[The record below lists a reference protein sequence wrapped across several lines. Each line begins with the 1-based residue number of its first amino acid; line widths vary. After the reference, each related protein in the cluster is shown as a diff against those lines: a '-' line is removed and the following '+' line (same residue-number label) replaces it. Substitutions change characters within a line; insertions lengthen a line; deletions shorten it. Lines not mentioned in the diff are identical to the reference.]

1 MRFWRKKQKWQV
13 IAALLFAV
21 WILMGTRKINVN
33 AENME
38 AESFTGETA
47 VETEEETTE
56 KTVTAGIGYRAAS
69 ADSEGITEQ
78 LVSDMSFE
86 QVQTLMD
93 EMLGE
98 DSFSIGTAL
107 KNMINGETVF
117 SKEAVQQFLRS
128 LFFERLEKER
138 ANFFRI
144 LLLVLAAAVFSN
156 FAEVFEN
163 SQIGEVSFYMVYLF
177 LLTILMKSFGQMS
190 RIISSGLEDF
200 VFFMKALMPS
210 YFLAVTAAGG
220 VASAM
225 IFYNMVLA
233 VIYVIQVILLKLVV
247 PGIHLFVLFQLVNYL
262 HKEDILSKM
271 AEFFKTI
278 LEWTLHTCV
287 AVLVGMQ
294 VIQNMISPAVDSL
307 KRDVIGKTA
316 TAIPAVGNAIDGVTE
331 VALGTAVL
339 IRNCIGVVGI
349 LVLLLLGLPPIIR
362 LGVTTLI
369 YKLLAAVVQPVADKR
384 MTGCLSTMGEGC
396 RLLLRVLLTVE
407 LLLLI
412 TIAILSVSFV
422 SH

>member
-1 MRFWRKKQKWQV
+1 MRIKKIQMIFFLFLLFSIPVQASNGEQGNTQEQLLDSMELEKMQEAVNELLGEETFSVKESIKKALSGEEPFSAEHFGEIGKAFLYQQLLPDKKILVQV
-13 IAALLFAV
+13 I
-21 WILMGTRKINVN
+21 
-33 AENME
+33 
-38 AESFTGETA
+38 
-47 VETEEETTE
+47 
-56 KTVTAGIGYRAAS
+56 
-69 ADSEGITEQ
+69 
-78 LVSDMSFE
+78 
-86 QVQTLMD
+86 
-93 EMLGE
+93 
-98 DSFSIGTAL
+98 
-107 KNMINGETVF
+107 
-117 SKEAVQQFLRS
+117 
-128 LFFERLEKER
+128 
-138 ANFFRI
+138 
-144 LLLVLAAAVFSN
+144 LLVLAASLFSN
-156 FAEVFEN
+156 FTGMFGK
-163 SQIGEVSFYMVYLF
+163 GETGGISFYMVYLF

-210 YFLAVTAAGG
+210 YFLTVTAAGG

>member
-1 MRFWRKKQKWQV
+1 MRIKKIQMIFFLFLLFSIPVQASNGEQGNTQEQLLDSMELEKMQEAVNELLGEETFSVKESIKKALSGEEPFSAEHFGEIGKAFLYQQLLPDKKILVQV
-13 IAALLFAV
+13 I
-21 WILMGTRKINVN
+21 
-33 AENME
+33 
-38 AESFTGETA
+38 
-47 VETEEETTE
+47 
-56 KTVTAGIGYRAAS
+56 
-69 ADSEGITEQ
+69 
-78 LVSDMSFE
+78 
-86 QVQTLMD
+86 
-93 EMLGE
+93 
-98 DSFSIGTAL
+98 
-107 KNMINGETVF
+107 
-117 SKEAVQQFLRS
+117 
-128 LFFERLEKER
+128 
-138 ANFFRI
+138 
-144 LLLVLAAAVFSN
+144 LLVLVASLFSN
-156 FAEVFEN
+156 FTGMFGK
-163 SQIGEVSFYMVYLF
+163 GETGGISFYMVYLF

-316 TAIPAVGNAIDGVTE
+316 AAIPAVGNAIDGVTE

-362 LGVTTLI
+362 LGVTTLT

>member
-1 MRFWRKKQKWQV
+1 MRIKKIQMIFFLFLLFSIPVQASNGEQGNTQEQLLDSMELEKMQEAVNELLGEETFSVKESIKKALSGEEPFSAEHFGEIGKAFLYQQLLPDKKILVQV
-13 IAALLFAV
+13 I
-21 WILMGTRKINVN
+21 
-33 AENME
+33 
-38 AESFTGETA
+38 
-47 VETEEETTE
+47 
-56 KTVTAGIGYRAAS
+56 
-69 ADSEGITEQ
+69 
-78 LVSDMSFE
+78 
-86 QVQTLMD
+86 
-93 EMLGE
+93 
-98 DSFSIGTAL
+98 
-107 KNMINGETVF
+107 
-117 SKEAVQQFLRS
+117 
-128 LFFERLEKER
+128 
-138 ANFFRI
+138 
-144 LLLVLAAAVFSN
+144 LLVLATSLFSN
-156 FAEVFEN
+156 FTGMFGK
-163 SQIGEVSFYMVYLF
+163 GETGGISFYMVYLF

-271 AEFFKTI
+271 AEFLKTI

>member
-1 MRFWRKKQKWQV
+1 MRIRTIQMIFFLLFLFSIPVQASNEEQGKTQEQLLDSMELEKMQEAVNELLGKAFLCQQLLPDKKILVQV
-13 IAALLFAV
+13 I
-21 WILMGTRKINVN
+21 
-33 AENME
+33 
-38 AESFTGETA
+38 
-47 VETEEETTE
+47 
-56 KTVTAGIGYRAAS
+56 
-69 ADSEGITEQ
+69 
-78 LVSDMSFE
+78 
-86 QVQTLMD
+86 
-93 EMLGE
+93 
-98 DSFSIGTAL
+98 
-107 KNMINGETVF
+107 
-117 SKEAVQQFLRS
+117 
-128 LFFERLEKER
+128 
-138 ANFFRI
+138 
-144 LLLVLAAAVFSN
+144 LLVLAASLFSN
-156 FAEVFEN
+156 FTGMFGK
-163 SQIGEVSFYMVYLF
+163 GETGEISFYMVYLF

-190 RIISSGLEDF
+190 HTISSSLEDF

-233 VIYVIQVILLKLVV
+233 VIYVIQVVLLKLVI

-271 AEFFKTI
+271 AEFFKMI

-294 VIQNMISPAVDSL
+294 IIQNMISPAVDSL

-316 TAIPAVGNAIDGVTE
+316 AAIPAVGNAIDGVTE

-362 LGVTTLI
+362 LGITTLT

-407 LLLLI
+407 LLSLI
-412 TIAILSVSFV
+412 TIAILSISFT

>member
-1 MRFWRKKQKWQV
+1 MRIKKIQM
-13 IAALLFAV
+13 IFFLCILLSVPVQASNEEQGNRQEQILDSMELEKMQEAV
-21 WILMGTRKINVN
+21 NELLG
-33 AENME
+33 
-38 AESFTGETA
+38 
-47 VETEEETTE
+47 EETFYVKE
-56 KTVTAGIGYRAAS
+56 SIKKALS
-69 ADSEGITEQ
+69 
-78 LVSDMSFE
+78 
-86 QVQTLMD
+86 
-93 EMLGE
+93 GE
-98 DSFSIGTAL
+98 EPFSIQSFWEIG
-107 KNMINGETVF
+107 
-117 SKEAVQQFLRS
+117 KEFLYQQFLPD
-128 LFFERLEKER
+128 KK
-138 ANFFRI
+138 I
-144 LLLVLAAAVFSN
+144 LVQVILLVLAASLFSN
-156 FAEVFEN
+156 FTGMFGKGDT
-163 SQIGEVSFYMVYLF
+163 GEISFYMVYLF
-177 LLTILMKSFGQMS
+177 LLTILMKRFGQMS
-190 RIISSGLEDF
+190 HTISSSLEDF
-200 VFFMKALMPS
+200 VLFMKALMPS

-233 VIYVIQVILLKLVV
+233 VIYVIQVVLLKLVI

-271 AEFFKTI
+271 AEFFKMI

-316 TAIPAVGNAIDGVTE
+316 AAIPAVGNAIDGVTE

-349 LVLLLLGLPPIIR
+349 LVLLILGLPPIIR
-362 LGVTTLI
+362 LGVTTLT

-384 MTGCLSTMGEGC
+384 MTGCLSTIGEGC

>member
-1 MRFWRKKQKWQV
+1 MRIKKIQMIFFLFLLFSIPVQASNGEQGNTQEQLLDSMELEKMQEAVNELLGEETFSVKESIKKALSGEEPFSAEHFGEIGKAFLYQQLLPDKKILVQV
-13 IAALLFAV
+13 I
-21 WILMGTRKINVN
+21 
-33 AENME
+33 
-38 AESFTGETA
+38 
-47 VETEEETTE
+47 
-56 KTVTAGIGYRAAS
+56 
-69 ADSEGITEQ
+69 
-78 LVSDMSFE
+78 
-86 QVQTLMD
+86 
-93 EMLGE
+93 
-98 DSFSIGTAL
+98 
-107 KNMINGETVF
+107 
-117 SKEAVQQFLRS
+117 
-128 LFFERLEKER
+128 
-138 ANFFRI
+138 
-144 LLLVLAAAVFSN
+144 LLVLAASLFSN
-156 FAEVFEN
+156 FTGMFGK
-163 SQIGEVSFYMVYLF
+163 GETGGISFYMVYLF

-200 VFFMKALMPS
+200 VFFMKAVMPS

-271 AEFFKTI
+271 AEFLKTI

>member
-1 MRFWRKKQKWQV
+1 MFFCLGCTPPEVSPFFPAVLSFALFLFLLFSIPVQASNGEQGNTQEQLLDSMELEKMQEAVNELLGEETFSVKESIKKALSGEEPFSAEHFGEIGKAFLYQQLLPDKKILVQV
-13 IAALLFAV
+13 I
-21 WILMGTRKINVN
+21 
-33 AENME
+33 
-38 AESFTGETA
+38 
-47 VETEEETTE
+47 
-56 KTVTAGIGYRAAS
+56 
-69 ADSEGITEQ
+69 
-78 LVSDMSFE
+78 
-86 QVQTLMD
+86 
-93 EMLGE
+93 
-98 DSFSIGTAL
+98 
-107 KNMINGETVF
+107 
-117 SKEAVQQFLRS
+117 
-128 LFFERLEKER
+128 
-138 ANFFRI
+138 
-144 LLLVLAAAVFSN
+144 LLVLAASLFSN
-156 FAEVFEN
+156 FTGMFGK
-163 SQIGEVSFYMVYLF
+163 GETGGISFYMVYLF

-271 AEFFKTI
+271 AEFLKTI

>member
-1 MRFWRKKQKWQV
+1 MRIKKIQMIFFLFLLFSIPVQASNGEQGNTQEQLLDSMELEKMQEAVNELLGEETFSVKESIKKALLGEEPFSAEHFGEIGKAFLYQQLLPDKKILVQV
-13 IAALLFAV
+13 I
-21 WILMGTRKINVN
+21 
-33 AENME
+33 
-38 AESFTGETA
+38 
-47 VETEEETTE
+47 
-56 KTVTAGIGYRAAS
+56 
-69 ADSEGITEQ
+69 
-78 LVSDMSFE
+78 
-86 QVQTLMD
+86 
-93 EMLGE
+93 
-98 DSFSIGTAL
+98 
-107 KNMINGETVF
+107 
-117 SKEAVQQFLRS
+117 
-128 LFFERLEKER
+128 
-138 ANFFRI
+138 
-144 LLLVLAAAVFSN
+144 LLVLAASLFSN
-156 FAEVFEN
+156 FTGMFGK
-163 SQIGEVSFYMVYLF
+163 GETGGISFYMVYLF

-271 AEFFKTI
+271 AEFLKTI

>member
-1 MRFWRKKQKWQV
+1 MRIKKIQMIFFLFLLFSIPVQASNGEQGNTQEQLLDSMELEKMQEAVNELLGEETFSVKESIKKALSGEEPFSAEHFGEIGKAFLYQQLLPDKKILVQV
-13 IAALLFAV
+13 I
-21 WILMGTRKINVN
+21 
-33 AENME
+33 
-38 AESFTGETA
+38 
-47 VETEEETTE
+47 
-56 KTVTAGIGYRAAS
+56 
-69 ADSEGITEQ
+69 
-78 LVSDMSFE
+78 
-86 QVQTLMD
+86 
-93 EMLGE
+93 
-98 DSFSIGTAL
+98 
-107 KNMINGETVF
+107 
-117 SKEAVQQFLRS
+117 
-128 LFFERLEKER
+128 
-138 ANFFRI
+138 
-144 LLLVLAAAVFSN
+144 LLVLAASLFSN
-156 FAEVFEN
+156 FTGMFGK
-163 SQIGEVSFYMVYLF
+163 GETGGISFYMVYLF

-262 HKEDILSKM
+262 HKEDILAKM
-271 AEFFKTI
+271 AEFLKTI

>member
-1 MRFWRKKQKWQV
+1 MRMRKIQMIFFLCIFFSLPVQASNEEQVDRQEQILDGMELEKMQEAVNELLGEETFYVKESIKKALSGEEPFSIENFWRIGKEFLYQQLLPDKKILVQV
-13 IAALLFAV
+13 I
-21 WILMGTRKINVN
+21 
-33 AENME
+33 
-38 AESFTGETA
+38 
-47 VETEEETTE
+47 
-56 KTVTAGIGYRAAS
+56 
-69 ADSEGITEQ
+69 
-78 LVSDMSFE
+78 
-86 QVQTLMD
+86 
-93 EMLGE
+93 
-98 DSFSIGTAL
+98 
-107 KNMINGETVF
+107 
-117 SKEAVQQFLRS
+117 
-128 LFFERLEKER
+128 
-138 ANFFRI
+138 
-144 LLLVLAAAVFSN
+144 LLVLAASLFSN
-156 FAEVFEN
+156 FTGMFGKGDT
-163 SQIGEVSFYMVYLF
+163 GEVSFYMVYLF
-177 LLTILMKSFGQMS
+177 LLTILMKSFGQ
-190 RIISSGLEDF
+190 ISHTIFSSLEDF
-200 VFFMKALMPS
+200 VLFMKALMPS

-225 IFYNMVLA
+225 VFYNMVLA
-233 VIYVIQVILLKLVV
+233 VIYVIQVVLLKLVM

-271 AEFFKTI
+271 AEFFKMI

-316 TAIPAVGNAIDGVTE
+316 ASIPAVGNAIDGVTE

-339 IRNCIGVVGI
+339 IRNCIGVAGI

-362 LGVTTLI
+362 LGITTLTC
-369 YKLLAAVVQPVADKR
+369 KLLAAVVQPVADKR

-412 TIAILSVSFV
+412 TIAILSISFI

>member
-1 MRFWRKKQKWQV
+1 MRIKKIQMIFFLFLLFSIPVQASNGEQGNTQEQLLDSMELEKMQEAVNELLGEETFSVKESIKKALSGEEPFSAEHFGEIGKAFLYQQLLPDKKILVQV
-13 IAALLFAV
+13 I
-21 WILMGTRKINVN
+21 
-33 AENME
+33 
-38 AESFTGETA
+38 
-47 VETEEETTE
+47 
-56 KTVTAGIGYRAAS
+56 
-69 ADSEGITEQ
+69 
-78 LVSDMSFE
+78 
-86 QVQTLMD
+86 
-93 EMLGE
+93 
-98 DSFSIGTAL
+98 
-107 KNMINGETVF
+107 
-117 SKEAVQQFLRS
+117 
-128 LFFERLEKER
+128 
-138 ANFFRI
+138 
-144 LLLVLAAAVFSN
+144 LLVLAASLFSN
-156 FAEVFEN
+156 FTGMFGK
-163 SQIGEVSFYMVYLF
+163 GETGGISFYMVYLF

-271 AEFFKTI
+271 AEFLKTI

-287 AVLVGMQ
+287 AVLVGMH

>member
-1 MRFWRKKQKWQV
+1 MRIKKIQM
-13 IAALLFAV
+13 IFFLCILLSVPVQASNEEQGNRQEQILDSMELEKMQEAV
-21 WILMGTRKINVN
+21 NELLG
-33 AENME
+33 
-38 AESFTGETA
+38 
-47 VETEEETTE
+47 EETFYVKE
-56 KTVTAGIGYRAAS
+56 SIKKALS
-69 ADSEGITEQ
+69 
-78 LVSDMSFE
+78 
-86 QVQTLMD
+86 
-93 EMLGE
+93 GE
-98 DSFSIGTAL
+98 EPFSIQSFWEIG
-107 KNMINGETVF
+107 
-117 SKEAVQQFLRS
+117 KEFLYQQFLPD
-128 LFFERLEKER
+128 KK
-138 ANFFRI
+138 I
-144 LLLVLAAAVFSN
+144 LVQVILLVLAASLFSN
-156 FAEVFEN
+156 FTGMFGKGDT
-163 SQIGEVSFYMVYLF
+163 GEISFYMVYLF

-190 RIISSGLEDF
+190 HTISFSLEDF
-200 VFFMKALMPS
+200 VLFMKALMPS

-233 VIYVIQVILLKLVV
+233 VIYVIQVVLLKLVI

-271 AEFFKTI
+271 AEFFKMI

-316 TAIPAVGNAIDGVTE
+316 AAIPAVGNAIDGVTE

-362 LGVTTLI
+362 LGVTTLT

-384 MTGCLSTMGEGC
+384 MTGCLSTIGEGC

-412 TIAILSVSFV
+412 TIAILSVSFI

>member
-1 MRFWRKKQKWQV
+1 MRIKKIQMIFFLFLLFSIPVQASNGEQGNTQEQLLDSMELEKMQEAVNELLGEETFSVKESIKKALSGEEPFSAEHFGEIGKAFLYQQLLPDKKILVQV
-13 IAALLFAV
+13 I
-21 WILMGTRKINVN
+21 
-33 AENME
+33 
-38 AESFTGETA
+38 
-47 VETEEETTE
+47 
-56 KTVTAGIGYRAAS
+56 
-69 ADSEGITEQ
+69 
-78 LVSDMSFE
+78 
-86 QVQTLMD
+86 
-93 EMLGE
+93 
-98 DSFSIGTAL
+98 
-107 KNMINGETVF
+107 
-117 SKEAVQQFLRS
+117 
-128 LFFERLEKER
+128 
-138 ANFFRI
+138 
-144 LLLVLAAAVFSN
+144 LLVLAASLFSN
-156 FAEVFEN
+156 FTGMFGK
-163 SQIGEVSFYMVYLF
+163 GETGGISFYMVYLF

-247 PGIHLFVLFQLVNYL
+247 PGIHLFVLFQLVKYL

-407 LLLLI
+407 LLSLI
-412 TIAILSVSFV
+412 TIAILSVSFT

>member
-1 MRFWRKKQKWQV
+1 MRIKKIQMIFFLFLLFSIPVQASNGEQGNTQEQLLDSMELEKMQEAVNELLGEETFSVKESIKKALSGEEPFSAEHFGEIGKAFLYQQLLPDKKILVQV
-13 IAALLFAV
+13 I
-21 WILMGTRKINVN
+21 
-33 AENME
+33 
-38 AESFTGETA
+38 
-47 VETEEETTE
+47 
-56 KTVTAGIGYRAAS
+56 
-69 ADSEGITEQ
+69 
-78 LVSDMSFE
+78 
-86 QVQTLMD
+86 
-93 EMLGE
+93 
-98 DSFSIGTAL
+98 
-107 KNMINGETVF
+107 
-117 SKEAVQQFLRS
+117 
-128 LFFERLEKER
+128 
-138 ANFFRI
+138 
-144 LLLVLAAAVFSN
+144 LLVLAASLFSN
-156 FAEVFEN
+156 FTGMFGK
-163 SQIGEVSFYMVYLF
+163 GETGGISFYMVYLF

-247 PGIHLFVLFQLVNYL
+247 PGIHLFVLVQLVNYL

>member
-1 MRFWRKKQKWQV
+1 MRIKKIQMIFFLFLLFSIPVQASNGEQGNTQEQLLDSMELEKMQEAVNELLGEETFSVKESIKKALSGEEPFSAEHFGEIRKAFLYQQLLPDKKILVQV
-13 IAALLFAV
+13 I
-21 WILMGTRKINVN
+21 
-33 AENME
+33 
-38 AESFTGETA
+38 
-47 VETEEETTE
+47 
-56 KTVTAGIGYRAAS
+56 
-69 ADSEGITEQ
+69 
-78 LVSDMSFE
+78 
-86 QVQTLMD
+86 
-93 EMLGE
+93 
-98 DSFSIGTAL
+98 
-107 KNMINGETVF
+107 
-117 SKEAVQQFLRS
+117 
-128 LFFERLEKER
+128 
-138 ANFFRI
+138 
-144 LLLVLAAAVFSN
+144 LLVLAASLFSN
-156 FAEVFEN
+156 FTGMFGK
-163 SQIGEVSFYMVYLF
+163 GETGGISFYMVYLF

-271 AEFFKTI
+271 AEFLKTI

>member
-1 MRFWRKKQKWQV
+1 MRIKKIQMIFFLFLLFSIPVQASNGEQGNTQEQLLDSMELEKMQEAVNELLGEETFSVKESIKKALSGEEPFSAEHFGEIGKAFLYQQLLPDKKILVQV
-13 IAALLFAV
+13 I
-21 WILMGTRKINVN
+21 
-33 AENME
+33 
-38 AESFTGETA
+38 
-47 VETEEETTE
+47 
-56 KTVTAGIGYRAAS
+56 
-69 ADSEGITEQ
+69 
-78 LVSDMSFE
+78 
-86 QVQTLMD
+86 
-93 EMLGE
+93 
-98 DSFSIGTAL
+98 
-107 KNMINGETVF
+107 
-117 SKEAVQQFLRS
+117 
-128 LFFERLEKER
+128 
-138 ANFFRI
+138 
-144 LLLVLAAAVFSN
+144 LLVLAASLFSN
-156 FAEVFEN
+156 FTGMFGK
-163 SQIGEVSFYMVYLF
+163 GETGGISFYMVYLF

-331 VALGTAVL
+331 VALGTAEL

>member
-1 MRFWRKKQKWQV
+1 MRIKKIQMIFFLFLLFSIPVQASNGEQGNTQEQLLDSMELEKMQEAVNELLGEETFSVKESIKKALSGEEPFSAEHFGEIGKAFLYQQLLPDKKILVQV
-13 IAALLFAV
+13 I
-21 WILMGTRKINVN
+21 
-33 AENME
+33 
-38 AESFTGETA
+38 
-47 VETEEETTE
+47 
-56 KTVTAGIGYRAAS
+56 
-69 ADSEGITEQ
+69 
-78 LVSDMSFE
+78 
-86 QVQTLMD
+86 
-93 EMLGE
+93 
-98 DSFSIGTAL
+98 
-107 KNMINGETVF
+107 
-117 SKEAVQQFLRS
+117 
-128 LFFERLEKER
+128 
-138 ANFFRI
+138 
-144 LLLVLAAAVFSN
+144 LLVLAASLFSN
-156 FAEVFEN
+156 FTGMFGK
-163 SQIGEVSFYMVYLF
+163 GETGGISFYMVYLF

-271 AEFFKTI
+271 AEFLKTI

>member
-1 MRFWRKKQKWQV
+1 MRIEKIPMIVLLCF
-13 IAALLFAV
+13 LFAAPV
-21 WILMGTRKINVN
+21 RASDENGGEDRQEKILDS
-33 AENME
+33 ME
-38 AESFTGETA
+38 
-47 VETEEETTE
+47 
-56 KTVTAGIGYRAAS
+56 
-69 ADSEGITEQ
+69 
-78 LVSDMSFE
+78 LE
-86 QVQTLMD
+86 QVQEAVNEL
-93 EMLGE
+93 LGE
-98 DSFSIGTAL
+98 ETFHVKGSIQKALAGEAPFSIGQFWEIGKKFL
-107 KNMINGETVF
+107 Y
-117 SKEAVQQFLRS
+117 QQFLPD
-128 LFFERLEKER
+128 KK
-138 ANFFRI
+138 I
-144 LLLVLAAAVFSN
+144 LVQVILLVLIASLFSN
-156 FAEVFEN
+156 FTGVFEK
-163 SQIGEVSFYMVYLF
+163 GETGEISFYMVYLF

-190 RIISSGLEDF
+190 HTISSSLEDF
-200 VFFMKALMPS
+200 VLFMKALMPS

-233 VIYVIQVILLKLVV
+233 VIYVIQIVLLKLVI

-271 AEFFKTI
+271 AEFFKMI

-294 VIQNMISPAVDSL
+294 IIQNMISPAVDSL
-307 KRDVIGKTA
+307 KREVIGKTA
-316 TAIPAVGNAIDGVTE
+316 AAIPAVGNANDGVTE

-362 LGVTTLI
+362 LGITTLT

-407 LLLLI
+407 LLSLI

>member
-1 MRFWRKKQKWQV
+1 MRIKKIQMIFFLFLLFSIPVQAFNGEQGNTQEQLLDSMELEKMQEAVNELLGEETFSVKESIKKALSGEEPFSAERFGEIGKAFLYQQLLPDKKILVQV
-13 IAALLFAV
+13 I
-21 WILMGTRKINVN
+21 
-33 AENME
+33 
-38 AESFTGETA
+38 
-47 VETEEETTE
+47 
-56 KTVTAGIGYRAAS
+56 
-69 ADSEGITEQ
+69 
-78 LVSDMSFE
+78 
-86 QVQTLMD
+86 
-93 EMLGE
+93 
-98 DSFSIGTAL
+98 
-107 KNMINGETVF
+107 
-117 SKEAVQQFLRS
+117 
-128 LFFERLEKER
+128 
-138 ANFFRI
+138 
-144 LLLVLAAAVFSN
+144 LLVLAASLFSN
-156 FAEVFEN
+156 FTGMFGK
-163 SQIGEVSFYMVYLF
+163 GETGGISFYMVYLF

>member
-1 MRFWRKKQKWQV
+1 MRIKKIQMIFFLFLLFSIPVQASNGEQGNTQEQLLDSMELEKMQEAVNELLGEETFSVKESIKKALSGEEPFSAEHFGEIGKAFLYQQLLPDKKILVQV
-13 IAALLFAV
+13 I
-21 WILMGTRKINVN
+21 
-33 AENME
+33 
-38 AESFTGETA
+38 
-47 VETEEETTE
+47 
-56 KTVTAGIGYRAAS
+56 
-69 ADSEGITEQ
+69 
-78 LVSDMSFE
+78 
-86 QVQTLMD
+86 
-93 EMLGE
+93 
-98 DSFSIGTAL
+98 
-107 KNMINGETVF
+107 
-117 SKEAVQQFLRS
+117 
-128 LFFERLEKER
+128 
-138 ANFFRI
+138 
-144 LLLVLAAAVFSN
+144 LLVLAASLFSN
-156 FAEVFEN
+156 FTGMFGK
-163 SQIGEVSFYMVYLF
+163 GETGGISFYMVYLF

-271 AEFFKTI
+271 AEFLKTI

-412 TIAILSVSFV
+412 TITILSVSFV

>member
-1 MRFWRKKQKWQV
+1 MRIKKIQMIFFLFLLFSIPVQASNGEQGNTQEQLLDSMELEKMQEAVNELLGEETFSVKESIKKALSGEEPFSAEHFGEIGKAFLYQQLLPDKKILVQV
-13 IAALLFAV
+13 I
-21 WILMGTRKINVN
+21 
-33 AENME
+33 
-38 AESFTGETA
+38 
-47 VETEEETTE
+47 
-56 KTVTAGIGYRAAS
+56 
-69 ADSEGITEQ
+69 
-78 LVSDMSFE
+78 
-86 QVQTLMD
+86 
-93 EMLGE
+93 
-98 DSFSIGTAL
+98 
-107 KNMINGETVF
+107 
-117 SKEAVQQFLRS
+117 
-128 LFFERLEKER
+128 
-138 ANFFRI
+138 
-144 LLLVLAAAVFSN
+144 LLVLAASLFSN
-156 FAEVFEN
+156 FTGMFGK
-163 SQIGEVSFYMVYLF
+163 GETGGISFYMVYLF

-262 HKEDILSKM
+262 HKEDILSKI

>member
-1 MRFWRKKQKWQV
+1 MRIKKIQMIFFLFLLFSIPVQASNGEQGNTQEQLLDSMELEKMQEAINELLGEETFSVKESIKKALSGEEPFSAEHFGEIGKAFLYQQLLPDKKILVQV
-13 IAALLFAV
+13 I
-21 WILMGTRKINVN
+21 
-33 AENME
+33 
-38 AESFTGETA
+38 
-47 VETEEETTE
+47 
-56 KTVTAGIGYRAAS
+56 
-69 ADSEGITEQ
+69 
-78 LVSDMSFE
+78 
-86 QVQTLMD
+86 
-93 EMLGE
+93 
-98 DSFSIGTAL
+98 
-107 KNMINGETVF
+107 
-117 SKEAVQQFLRS
+117 
-128 LFFERLEKER
+128 
-138 ANFFRI
+138 
-144 LLLVLAAAVFSN
+144 LLVLAASLFSN
-156 FAEVFEN
+156 FTGMFGK
-163 SQIGEVSFYMVYLF
+163 GETGGISFYMVYLF

>member
-1 MRFWRKKQKWQV
+1 MRMRKIQMIFFLCIFFSLPVQASNEEQVDRQEQILDGMELEKMQEAVNELLGEETFYVKESIKKALSGEEPFSIENFWRIGKEFLYQQLLPDKKILVQV
-13 IAALLFAV
+13 I
-21 WILMGTRKINVN
+21 
-33 AENME
+33 
-38 AESFTGETA
+38 
-47 VETEEETTE
+47 
-56 KTVTAGIGYRAAS
+56 
-69 ADSEGITEQ
+69 
-78 LVSDMSFE
+78 
-86 QVQTLMD
+86 
-93 EMLGE
+93 
-98 DSFSIGTAL
+98 
-107 KNMINGETVF
+107 
-117 SKEAVQQFLRS
+117 
-128 LFFERLEKER
+128 
-138 ANFFRI
+138 
-144 LLLVLAAAVFSN
+144 LLVLAASLFSN
-156 FAEVFEN
+156 FTGMFGKGDT
-163 SQIGEVSFYMVYLF
+163 GEVSFYMVYLF
-177 LLTILMKSFGQMS
+177 LLTILMKNFGQIS
-190 RIISSGLEDF
+190 HTISSSLEDF
-200 VFFMKALMPS
+200 VLFMKALMPS

-225 IFYNMVLA
+225 VFYNMVLA
-233 VIYVIQVILLKLVV
+233 VIYVIQVVLLKLVM

-271 AEFFKTI
+271 AEFFKMI

-316 TAIPAVGNAIDGVTE
+316 ASIPAVGNAIDGVTE

-339 IRNCIGVVGI
+339 IRNCIGVAGI

-362 LGVTTLI
+362 LGITTLTC
-369 YKLLAAVVQPVADKR
+369 KLLAAVVQPVADKR

-412 TIAILSVSFV
+412 TIAILSISFI

>member
-1 MRFWRKKQKWQV
+1 MRIKKIQMIFFLFLLFSIPVQASNGEQGNTQEQLLDSMELEKMQEAVNELLGEETFSVKESIKKALSGEEPFSAEHFGEIGKAFLYQQLLPDKKILVQV
-13 IAALLFAV
+13 I
-21 WILMGTRKINVN
+21 
-33 AENME
+33 
-38 AESFTGETA
+38 
-47 VETEEETTE
+47 
-56 KTVTAGIGYRAAS
+56 
-69 ADSEGITEQ
+69 
-78 LVSDMSFE
+78 
-86 QVQTLMD
+86 
-93 EMLGE
+93 
-98 DSFSIGTAL
+98 
-107 KNMINGETVF
+107 
-117 SKEAVQQFLRS
+117 
-128 LFFERLEKER
+128 
-138 ANFFRI
+138 
-144 LLLVLAAAVFSN
+144 LLVLAASLFSN
-156 FAEVFEN
+156 FTGMFGK
-163 SQIGEVSFYMVYLF
+163 GETGGISFYMVYLF

-220 VASAM
+220 EASAM

>member
-1 MRFWRKKQKWQV
+1 MRIKKIQMIFFLFLLFSIPVQASNGEQGNTQEQLLDSMELEKMQEAVNELLGEETFSVKESIKKALSGEEPFSAEHFGEIGKAFLYQQLLPDKKILVQV
-13 IAALLFAV
+13 I
-21 WILMGTRKINVN
+21 
-33 AENME
+33 
-38 AESFTGETA
+38 
-47 VETEEETTE
+47 
-56 KTVTAGIGYRAAS
+56 
-69 ADSEGITEQ
+69 
-78 LVSDMSFE
+78 
-86 QVQTLMD
+86 
-93 EMLGE
+93 
-98 DSFSIGTAL
+98 
-107 KNMINGETVF
+107 
-117 SKEAVQQFLRS
+117 
-128 LFFERLEKER
+128 
-138 ANFFRI
+138 
-144 LLLVLAAAVFSN
+144 LLVLAASLFSN
-156 FAEVFEN
+156 FTGMFGK
-163 SQIGEVSFYMVYLF
+163 GETGGISFYMVYLF

-271 AEFFKTI
+271 AEFLKTI

-294 VIQNMISPAVDSL
+294 VIQNMISPVVDSL

>member
-1 MRFWRKKQKWQV
+1 MRIKKIQMIFFLFLLFSIPVQASNGEQGNTQEQLLDSMELEKMQEAVNELLGEETFSVKESIKKALSGEEPFSAEHFGEIGKAFLYQQLLPDKKILVQV
-13 IAALLFAV
+13 I
-21 WILMGTRKINVN
+21 
-33 AENME
+33 
-38 AESFTGETA
+38 
-47 VETEEETTE
+47 
-56 KTVTAGIGYRAAS
+56 
-69 ADSEGITEQ
+69 
-78 LVSDMSFE
+78 
-86 QVQTLMD
+86 
-93 EMLGE
+93 
-98 DSFSIGTAL
+98 
-107 KNMINGETVF
+107 
-117 SKEAVQQFLRS
+117 
-128 LFFERLEKER
+128 
-138 ANFFRI
+138 
-144 LLLVLAAAVFSN
+144 LLVLAASLFSN
-156 FAEVFEN
+156 FTGMFGK
-163 SQIGEVSFYMVYLF
+163 GETGGISFYMVYLF

-233 VIYVIQVILLKLVV
+233 VIYVIQVVLLKLVV

>member
-1 MRFWRKKQKWQV
+1 MRIKKIQMIFFLFLLFSIPVQASNGEQGNTQEQLLDSMELEKMQEAVNELLGEETFSVKESIKKALSGEEPFSAEHFGEIGKAFLYQQLLPDKKILVQV
-13 IAALLFAV
+13 I
-21 WILMGTRKINVN
+21 
-33 AENME
+33 
-38 AESFTGETA
+38 
-47 VETEEETTE
+47 
-56 KTVTAGIGYRAAS
+56 
-69 ADSEGITEQ
+69 
-78 LVSDMSFE
+78 
-86 QVQTLMD
+86 
-93 EMLGE
+93 
-98 DSFSIGTAL
+98 
-107 KNMINGETVF
+107 
-117 SKEAVQQFLRS
+117 
-128 LFFERLEKER
+128 
-138 ANFFRI
+138 
-144 LLLVLAAAVFSN
+144 LLVLAASLFSN
-156 FAEVFEN
+156 FTGMFGK
-163 SQIGEVSFYMVYLF
+163 GETGGISFYMVYLF

-384 MTGCLSTMGEGC
+384 LTGCLSTMGEGC

>member
-1 MRFWRKKQKWQV
+1 MRIKKIQMIFFLFLLFSIPVQASNGEQGNTQEQLLDSMELEKMQEAVNELLGEETFSVKESIKKALSGEEPFSAEHFGEIGKAFLYQQLLPDKKILVQV
-13 IAALLFAV
+13 I
-21 WILMGTRKINVN
+21 
-33 AENME
+33 
-38 AESFTGETA
+38 
-47 VETEEETTE
+47 
-56 KTVTAGIGYRAAS
+56 
-69 ADSEGITEQ
+69 
-78 LVSDMSFE
+78 
-86 QVQTLMD
+86 
-93 EMLGE
+93 
-98 DSFSIGTAL
+98 
-107 KNMINGETVF
+107 
-117 SKEAVQQFLRS
+117 
-128 LFFERLEKER
+128 
-138 ANFFRI
+138 
-144 LLLVLAAAVFSN
+144 LLVLAASLFSN
-156 FAEVFEN
+156 FTGMFGK
-163 SQIGEVSFYMVYLF
+163 GETGGISFYMVYLF

-294 VIQNMISPAVDSL
+294 VIQNMISPVVDSL

>member
-1 MRFWRKKQKWQV
+1 MRIKKIQM
-13 IAALLFAV
+13 IFFLFLLFSIPVQASNGEQGNTQEQLLDSMELEKMQEAV
-21 WILMGTRKINVN
+21 NELLG
-33 AENME
+33 
-38 AESFTGETA
+38 
-47 VETEEETTE
+47 EETFSVKE
-56 KTVTAGIGYRAAS
+56 SIKKALSGEEPFSAEHFGEIGKAFLYQ
-69 ADSEGITEQ
+69 Q
-78 LVSDMSFE
+78 LLPDKKIL
-86 QVQTLMD
+86 VQL
-93 EMLGE
+93 
-98 DSFSIGTAL
+98 I
-107 KNMINGETVF
+107 
-117 SKEAVQQFLRS
+117 
-128 LFFERLEKER
+128 
-138 ANFFRI
+138 
-144 LLLVLAAAVFSN
+144 LLVLAASLFSN
-156 FAEVFEN
+156 FTGMFGK
-163 SQIGEVSFYMVYLF
+163 GETGGISFYMVYLF

-271 AEFFKTI
+271 AEFLKTI